1 MKGRDDKMGALS
13 IRDTGPY
20 SARNSSKGALLG
32 EAASVFGALASGVPK
47 AELRPLAL
55 SGKLLPQRSY
65 SNRRRIVDTLSHR
78 YLSYATPWMLDAFK
92 AATALGPRSAEYV
105 SLLYLHYALRDHLT
119 FDFVTDILWKQKFD
133 GKLPV
138 QREGL
143 LALLESVSATQPQI
157 VRWSESS
164 RRKLAGSILTALRDF
179 GLLQGTQH
187 KRLASPPLPLPLLT
201 AEHLLRLLYVEG
213 KRGREVLQDSA
224 WRLFML
230 ADPDVVHV
238 LSRLAQER
246 RIGFER
252 AGTTVVLLFPDGWS
266 KNP

>member
-1 MKGRDDKMGALS
+1 MKGRDDKMDSLS

-47 AELRPLAL
+47 AELRSLAL
-55 SGKLLPQRSY
+55 SGKLLPQRSF
-65 SNRRRIVDTLSHR
+65 SNRERIFDTLSHR
-78 YLSYATPWMLDAFK
+78 YLSYATPWMLDACK
-92 AATALGPRSAEYV
+92 AATALGPRSAAYV

-119 FDFVTDILWKQKFD
+119 FDFVTDILWKQKLD

-138 QREGL
+138 QREAL
-143 LALLESVSATQPQI
+143 LALLESASGTQPQI
-157 VRWSESS
+157 ARWSENS

-179 GLLQGTQH
+179 GLLQGTQY
-187 KRLASPPLPLPLLT
+187 KRLASPPLPLLT
-201 AEHLLRLLYVEG
+201 AEHLLRLLYGEG

-230 ADPDVVHV
+230 AESDVAHV

>member
-1 MKGRDDKMGALS
+1 MGGRDDKMGTLS
-13 IRDTGPY
+13 IRDSGPY

-47 AELRPLAL
+47 AELRSLAL

-78 YLSYATPWMLDAFK
+78 YLAYATPWMLDAFK
-92 AATALGPRSAEYV
+92 SATALGPRSAEYI

-119 FDFVTDILWKQKFD
+119 FDFVTAVLWKQKLD

-138 QREGL
+138 QREAL
-143 LALLESVSATQPQI
+143 LALLDLASSVQPQI
-157 VRWSESS
+157 ARWSESS

-179 GLLQGTQH
+179 GVLQGTQR
-187 KRLASPPLPLPLLT
+187 KRLASPPLPLST

-213 KRGREVLQDSA
+213 KRGREVLQDFA

-230 ADPDVVHV
+230 AEPDVVHV
-238 LSRLAQER
+238 LSRLAQGR

-252 AGTTVVLLFPDGWS
+252 AGSTVVLLFPEDWS

>member
-1 MKGRDDKMGALS
+1 MKGHDDKIGALS
-13 IRDTGPY
+13 IRDSGPY

-32 EAASVFGALASGVPK
+32 EAASVFGALASGVLK
-47 AELRPLAL
+47 AELRNLAL

-78 YLSYATPWMLDAFK
+78 YLAYATPWMLDAFK
-92 AATALGPRSAEYV
+92 AVTALGPRSAEYV

-119 FDFVTDILWKQKFD
+119 FDFVTDILWKQKLD

-138 QREGL
+138 QREAL
-143 LALLESVSATQPQI
+143 LAFLESASGTQPQI
-157 VRWSESS
+157 ARWSESS
-164 RRKLAGSILTALRDF
+164 RRKLSGSILTALRDF

-187 KRLASPPLPLPLLT
+187 KRLASPPLPLLT
-201 AEHLLRLLYVEG
+201 VEHLLRLLYIEG
-213 KRGREVLQDSA
+213 RRGREVLQDSA

-230 ADPDVVHV
+230 AEADVVHV

-252 AGTTVVLLFPDGWS
+252 AGNTVVLLFPEGWS
-266 KNP
+266 KTP

>member
-1 MKGRDDKMGALS
+1 MGGRDDKMGTLS
-13 IRDTGPY
+13 IRDSGPY

-32 EAASVFGALASGVPK
+32 EAAAVLGALASGVPK
-47 AELRPLAL
+47 ADLRSLAL
-55 SGKLLPQRSY
+55 SGKLLPQRSF
-65 SNRRRIVDTLSHR
+65 SNRERIFDTLSHR
-78 YLSYATPWMLDAFK
+78 YMSYATPWMLNAYK
-92 AATALGPRSAEYV
+92 AAAVQGPRSAEYV

-119 FDFVTDILWKQKFD
+119 FDFVTAVLWKQKLD

-138 QREGL
+138 QREAL
-143 LALLESVSATQPQI
+143 LALLDSASSVQPQI
-157 VRWSESS
+157 ARWSESS

-179 GLLQGTQH
+179 GALQGTQR
-187 KRLASPPLPLPLLT
+187 KRLASPPLPLPT

-230 ADPDVVHV
+230 AEPDVVHV

-252 AGTTVVLLFPDGWS
+252 AGSTVVLLFPEDWS

>member
-1 MKGRDDKMGALS
+1 MKVRDDKIGELS
-13 IRDTGPY
+13 IRDSGPY

-32 EAASVFGALASGVPK
+32 EAASVLGALASGIPK
-47 AELRPLAL
+47 AELRSQAL
-55 SGKLLPQRSY
+55 SGKLLPQRSF
-65 SNRRRIVDTLSHR
+65 SNRERIFDTLSHR
-78 YLSYATPWMLDAFK
+78 YLSYATPWMLDGFK

-119 FDFVTDILWKQKFD
+119 FDFVTDILWKQKID

-138 QREGL
+138 QREAL
-143 LALLESVSATQPQI
+143 LALLESASGAQPQI
-157 VRWSESS
+157 ARWSESS

-187 KRLASPPLPLPLLT
+187 KRLSSPPLPLLT

-230 ADPDVVHV
+230 TEADVVHV

-252 AGTTVVLLFPDGWS
+252 AGSTVVLLVPEGWS

>member
-1 MKGRDDKMGALS
+1 MKGRDEKTGSLS

-32 EAASVFGALASGVPK
+32 EAASVFGALASGIPK
-47 AELRPLAL
+47 AELRSLAL
-55 SGKLLPQRSY
+55 SGKLLPQRSF
-65 SNRRRIVDTLSHR
+65 SNRERIFDTLSHR

-119 FDFVTDILWKQKFD
+119 FDFVTDILWKQKLD

-138 QREGL
+138 QREAL
-143 LALLESVSATQPQI
+143 LALLESASGTQPQI
-157 VRWSESS
+157 ARWSESS

-187 KRLASPPLPLPLLT
+187 KRLASPQLPLLV
-201 AEHLLRLLYVEG
+201 AEHLLRLLYIEG

-224 WRLFML
+224 WRLFMM
-230 ADPDVVHV
+230 AEADVVHV

-252 AGTTVVLLFPDGWS
+252 AGTTVVLMFPDDWS

>member
-1 MKGRDDKMGALS
+1 VSIKSREPRMGARS
-13 IRDTGPY
+13 IRDAGPY

-32 EAASVFGALASGVPK
+32 EAASVFGALASGTPK
-47 AELRPLAL
+47 AELRSLAL
-55 SGKLLPQRSY
+55 SGKLLSQRSF
-65 SNRRRIVDTLSHR
+65 SNRERIFDTLSHR

-92 AATALGPRSAEYV
+92 AASALGPRSAEHV

-119 FDFVTDILWKQKFD
+119 FDFVTNVLWRQKLD

-138 QREGL
+138 QREAL
-143 LALLESVSATQPQI
+143 VALLESASGTQPQI
-157 VRWSESS
+157 ARWSESS

-179 GLLQGTQH
+179 GVLQGTQR
-187 KRLASPPLPLPLLT
+187 KRLASPPLPLLT

-213 KRGREVLQDSA
+213 KRGREVLQDPA

-230 ADPDVVHV
+230 AEPDVVHV

-252 AGTTVVLLFPDGWS
+252 AGSTVVLLFPEDWS